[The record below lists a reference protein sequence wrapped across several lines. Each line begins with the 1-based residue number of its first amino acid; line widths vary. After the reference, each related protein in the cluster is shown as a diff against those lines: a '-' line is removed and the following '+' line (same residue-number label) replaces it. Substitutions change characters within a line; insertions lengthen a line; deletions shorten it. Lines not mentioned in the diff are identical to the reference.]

1 MRRLI
6 YDMYY
11 AEEISID
18 IAIKLLE
25 TEWTGKLVTS
35 SLMRMA
41 DQIEALLVL
50 RGLSSKDKW
59 EMGRVLSSALCY
71 AGVY

>member
-18 IAIKLLE
+18 IAMKLLD
-25 TEWTGKLVTS
+25 KLE
-35 SLMRMA
+35 
-41 DQIEALLVL
+41 QI
-50 RGLSSKDKW
+50 RNKRK
-59 EMGRVLSSALCY
+59 RY
-71 AGVY
+71 